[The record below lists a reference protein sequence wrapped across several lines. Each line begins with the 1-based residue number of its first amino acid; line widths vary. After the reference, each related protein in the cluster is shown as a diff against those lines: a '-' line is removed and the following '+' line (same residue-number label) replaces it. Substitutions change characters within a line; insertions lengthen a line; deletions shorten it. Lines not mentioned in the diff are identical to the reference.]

1 MKKLVAMIG
10 GPRSGRGW
18 RRWWVV
24 GLLATG
30 IIAGCASGG
39 TAPSGPSAAGTPV
52 KGGTATFAETA
63 GLPPPWI
70 FPLYPATDFTVQ
82 FQSQFEYLMVPPLY
96 QFGSGTSPAINY
108 GISLA
113 YPPVYQ
119 AGDTQVVIKL
129 KHYMWSDGT
138 PVTARDVTFWMNEL
152 RAEKQNWAAYVPGL
166 FPDNVLAIK
175 VNNPY
180 QLTFTL
186 NKAYSPTW
194 FTYNELAQ
202 ITPMPQQTWDRTSAA
217 GPVGNYDET
226 TSGAKAVFNFLDAQS
241 KDISTYD
248 TNPLWKVVDG
258 PWELKTF
265 LTSGYIVMTPNPT
278 YSGPDKA
285 HLSKLIYEPYDS
297 EVAEVN
303 AVKSGLVDVG
313 YLPTNDVSLRSS
325 LSRQG
330 YTFGTWPTYGFN
342 SLFINFNNPT
352 VGPDFRQ
359 LYIRQAL
366 ERLINQPEWIKSAL
380 AGFATP
386 DYGPVVNGSAAVTA
400 PIESAQNYPY
410 PYSVSAAESLLREH
424 GWKVVP
430 NGLDTCQNP
439 GTGSNQ
445 CGAGIAKGSALSFTL
460 IYQDNYSAGLTEM
473 EIYKSTAA
481 HAGVQISLKGSTFAY
496 AAAAPCTSSQS
507 DCSWQMDDWGGAI
520 YTLPYYPAG
529 GGYFR
534 CGGALN
540 ADNYCNQT
548 EVRLSNQAE
557 GSGQKALFAWETFVT
572 KQLPML
578 WIPNSDYELLE
589 VKSNLH
595 GVLPA
600 NPLLS
605 IYPQDWYFTKG

>member
-1 MKKLVAMIG
+1 MHTLVDRTVGRNAH
-10 GPRSGRGW
+10 RSW
-18 RRWWVV
+18 RRAWLV
-24 GLLATG
+24 GLLAMG
-30 IIAGCASGG
+30 LVAGCASTG
-39 TAPSGPSAAGTPV
+39 TSPSAGSSGGAPV
-52 KGGTATFAETA
+52 KGGTATVAETA

-119 AGDTQVVIKL
+119 NGDTQVVIKL
-129 KHYMWSDGT
+129 KHYLWSDGT
-138 PVTARDVTFWMNEL
+138 PVTARDVTFWLNEL
-152 RAEKQNWAAYVPGL
+152 RAEKLNWAAYVPGL
-166 FPDNVLAIK
+166 FPDNVTGVK

-180 QLTFTL
+180 QLTLTL

-202 ITPMPQQTWDRTSAA
+202 ITPMPQQSWDRTSASGA
-217 GPVGNYDET
+217 VGNYDQT
-226 TSGAKAVFNFLDAQS
+226 TAGAKAVFQFLNAQS
-241 KDISTYD
+241 KDIATYD

-258 PWELKTF
+258 PWRLKTF
-265 LTSGYIVMTPNPT
+265 LNSGYIVMTPNPT

-285 HLSKLIYEPYDS
+285 HLAKLVFLPYDS
-297 EVAEVN
+297 EVPEVN
-303 AVKSGLVDVG
+303 AVKAGSVDVG
-313 YLPTNDVSLRSS
+313 YLPTNDASLRPS
-325 LSRQG
+325 LSHQG
-330 YTFGTWPTYGFN
+330 YTSGVWPTYGFN
-342 SLFINFNNPT
+342 SLFINFNNPV
-352 VGPDFRQ
+352 VGPDFKQ
-359 LYIRQAL
+359 LYVRQAL
-366 ERLINQPEWIKSAL
+366 ERLINQPQWIKTAL
-380 AGFATP
+380 AGFGVP

-400 PIESAQNYPY
+400 PIESPSQYPY
-410 PYSVSAAESLLREH
+410 AFSVSAAEGLLRAH

-430 NGLDTCQNP
+430 GGVDSCQSP
-439 GTGSNQ
+439 GTGPNQ
-445 CGAGIAKGSALSFTL
+445 CGAGVAKGSQLSFTL

-473 EIYKSTAA
+473 EIFKSTAA
-481 HAGVQISLKGSTFAY
+481 QAGIQINLKGSTFAY
-496 AAAAPCTSSQS
+496 AAATPCSSTQS
-507 DCSWQMDDWGGAI
+507 ACSWQIDDWGGAI

-540 ADNYCNQT
+540 ADNYCDPT
-548 EVRLSNQAE
+548 EVKLSNAAE
-557 GSGQKALFAWETFVT
+557 GSGQKALFAWETYVT
-572 KQLPML
+572 QQLPML
-578 WIPNSDYELLE
+578 WIPNADYQLLE

-605 IYPQDWYFTKG
+605 IYPQNWYYTKG